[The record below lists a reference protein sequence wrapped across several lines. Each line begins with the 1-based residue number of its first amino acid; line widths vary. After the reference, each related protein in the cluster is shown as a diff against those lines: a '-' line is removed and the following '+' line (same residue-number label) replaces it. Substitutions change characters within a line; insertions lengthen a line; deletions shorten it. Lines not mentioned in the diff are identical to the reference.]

1 MAPRSIRRKRV
12 PRAAA
17 SSMNRS
23 RNLALPALLALLLA
37 VPAPASAADTEMR
50 VIGLADWPGIVAEAR
65 PAVLVVD
72 IWASWCISC
81 IERFPEM
88 VAMADRY
95 AGQGVSF
102 LTLNL
107 DDPKDEEGIA
117 WSNNF
122 LERIGA
128 DFPNY
133 HLQENLTE
141 SFEALDLLAIP
152 VVLIFDG
159 DGVERYR
166 LTNDNPNDQFDKA
179 DIEAAL
185 QALLAEGA

>member
-1 MAPRSIRRKRV
+1 MSKR
-12 PRAAA
+12 
-17 SSMNRS
+17 
-23 RNLALPALLALLLA
+23 LIGALLALLLVA
-37 VPAPASAADTEMR
+37 PLPGPASETAMK
-50 VIGLADWPGIVAEAR
+50 VIRLADWPGVVADAQ
-65 PAVLVVD
+65 PDVLVVD

-88 VAMADRY
+88 VTMAERY
-95 AGQGVSF
+95 TDQGVSF

-107 DDPKDEEGIA
+107 DEPRDEEGIA
-117 WSNNF
+117 WSNDF

-133 HLQENLTE
+133 HLQENLIE

-159 DGVERYR
+159 QGVERYR

-179 DIEAAL
+179 DIEAAV
-185 QALLAEGA
+185 QALLAEQA

>member
-1 MAPRSIRRKRV
+1 MNKGLLGAVFALVLAAPS
-12 PRAAA
+12 PG
-17 SSMNRS
+17 
-23 RNLALPALLALLLA
+23 
-37 VPAPASAADTEMR
+37 PASETAMK
-50 VIGLADWPGIVAEAR
+50 VIRLADWPGVVAEAR
-65 PAVLVVD
+65 PNVLVVD

-88 VAMADRY
+88 VTMAERY
-95 AGQGVSF
+95 TGQGVSF

-107 DDPKDEEGIA
+107 DDPRDEEGID
-117 WSNNF
+117 WSNDF
-122 LERIGA
+122 LARIGA

-152 VVLIFDG
+152 VVLIYDAN
-159 DGVERYR
+159 GVERYR

-179 DIEAAL
+179 DIEAAV
-185 QALLAEGA
+185 QALLAEQA

>member
-1 MAPRSIRRKRV
+1 MSRRSLGI
-12 PRAAA
+12 
-17 SSMNRS
+17 
-23 RNLALPALLALLLA
+23 LAALLLVA
-37 VPAPASAADTEMR
+37 APLPGTTEETDMKLIR
-50 VIGLADWPGIVAEAR
+50 LADWPGVVAQAQ
-65 PAVLVVD
+65 PDVLVVD

-88 VAMADRY
+88 VAMAERY
-95 AGQGVSF
+95 AGRGVSF

-117 WSNNF
+117 WSNDF

-152 VVLIFDG
+152 VVLIYDG
-159 DGVERYR
+159 KGVERYR
-166 LTNDNPNDQFDKA
+166 HTNDNPNDQFDKA
-179 DIEAAL
+179 DIEAAV
-185 QALLAEGA
+185 QALLAESRQG

>member
-1 MAPRSIRRKRV
+1 MTRSLLGALMAL
-12 PRAAA
+12 
-17 SSMNRS
+17 M
-23 RNLALPALLALLLA
+23 LALPQISYAR
-37 VPAPASAADTEMR
+37 DTEMK
-50 VIGLADWPGIVAEAR
+50 VIALADWPGVLAESR
-65 PAVLVVD
+65 PDVLVVD

-88 VAMADRY
+88 VAMAERY
-95 AGQGVSF
+95 EGKGVSF

-107 DDPKDEEGIA
+107 DDPKDAEGIA
-117 WSNNF
+117 WSNDF
-122 LERIGA
+122 LARIGA

-133 HLQENLTE
+133 HLQEKITE

-159 DGVERYR
+159 SGAERFR

-179 DIEAAL
+179 DIEAAV
-185 QALLAEGA
+185 QSLLAEKA

>member
-1 MAPRSIRRKRV
+1 MSRRLFGI
-12 PRAAA
+12 
-17 SSMNRS
+17 
-23 RNLALPALLALLLA
+23 LAALLLA
-37 VPAPASAADTEMR
+37 AAPRPGTAGETDME
-50 VIGLADWPGIVAEAR
+50 VIRLADWPGVVAKAQ
-65 PAVLVVD
+65 PDVLVVD

-88 VAMADRY
+88 VTMAERY
-95 AGQGVSF
+95 SGRGVSF

-107 DDPKDEEGIA
+107 DDPKDEEGIS
-117 WSNNF
+117 WSNEF

-152 VVLIFDG
+152 VVLIYDG
-159 DGVERYR
+159 EGVERYR

-179 DIEAAL
+179 DIEAAV
-185 QALLAEGA
+185 QALLAERA

>member
-1 MAPRSIRRKRV
+1 MLAALV
-12 PRAAA
+12 LAAA
-17 SSMNRS
+17 PLSSTAGGTDMKVIR
-23 RNLALPALLALLLA
+23 LA
-37 VPAPASAADTEMR
+37 E
-50 VIGLADWPGIVAEAR
+50 WPGVVAEAQ
-65 PAVLVVD
+65 PDVLVVD

-88 VAMADRY
+88 VTMAERY
-95 AGQGVSF
+95 AGRGVSF

-107 DDPKDEEGIA
+107 DDPRDEEGIA
-117 WSNNF
+117 WSNDF
-122 LERIGA
+122 LARIGA

-152 VVLIFDG
+152 VVLIYDG

-179 DIEAAL
+179 DIEAAV
-185 QALLAEGA
+185 QALLAERPRT